1 MRPYRN
7 KVFFLSMFFMVVF
20 IVLGFRI
27 YKVMVVES
35 PRLRMKG
42 FVEHFM
48 YLSFLGERG
57 YIFDAYGRVLAASTK
72 VYSIFACPPQVRDVS
87 NVALKISRVLNLPPE
102 KIVKRL
108 KNRNQFVWIKRR
120 VSEKTA
126 ERVKG
131 LKLKGIYMV
140 PESRRYYPYRT
151 LASNVLGFTGVD
163 DQGLSGLEYE
173 YDRVLRGTRRDIV
186 LTKDASGKEIPS
198 DGIVDALLHKEG
210 KSIRLSIDAAMEY
223 KVDKILRG
231 AVDSHRAKA
240 GCIIVVNPYTGAV
253 VAMSNFPTFD
263 PNKFSKYPPEDRINR
278 CISSVFE
285 PGSTFKP
292 FVVAAGLDSGYINM
306 SFDVYCRGSVVY
318 KGALIRDW
326 KSHGREKL
334 DDIIRNSCN
343 VGMVKVALK
352 IPSDVLYNYFL
363 GFGFGRPTGI
373 DLPGETAGILPL
385 PAHWYGVG
393 RALVGIGQGIS
404 VSVIQLTMAMSAI
417 ANGGYLVK
425 PYVVE
430 GILDSDGSLIRKRKP
445 KVLYRVI
452 SASTDRLLKRMLLD
466 VVNNGTGKN
475 ARIKGY
481 SVAGKTGTAQVPS
494 RRGGY
499 AKNRYVS
506 SFVGFFPV
514 SHPKFLVSVVI
525 WEPHKGGYYGGKI
538 AAPVFRRVATALI
551 EHYKISP

>member
-1 MRPYRN
+1 MRPYRE
-7 KVFFLSMFFMVVF
+7 KVFFLSLFFMVAFV
-20 IVLGFRI
+20 VLGFRI

-57 YIFDAYGRVLAASTK
+57 YIFDSCGRVLAASTR
-72 VYSIFACPPQVRDVS
+72 VYSIFACPPQVIDVS
-87 NVALKISRVLNLPPE
+87 DTAIKISKVLGLSPQ
-102 KIVKRL
+102 KVVKRL
-108 KNRNQFVWIKRR
+108 EHKNQFVWIKRR
-120 VSEKTA
+120 VN
-126 ERVKG
+126 ERVADRVKR
-131 LKLKGIYMV
+131 LRLRGIYMV
-140 PESRRYYPYRT
+140 PESKRYYPYKT

-173 YDRVLRGTRRDIV
+173 YDRVLRGSRRDVV

-198 DGIVDALLHKEG
+198 EGIVDAFLQKG
-210 KSIRLSIDAAMEY
+210 GRSIKLSIDAAFQY
-223 KVDKILRG
+223 KVDKILYE
-231 AVDSHRAKA
+231 AVNFHRAKA

-253 VAMSNFPTFD
+253 VAMANFPTFD
-263 PNKFSKYPPEDRINR
+263 PNRFYKYPPEDRVNR
-278 CISSVFE
+278 CVSSAFE

-292 FVVAAGLDSGYINM
+292 FVVAAGLDSGFVSM
-306 SFDVYCRGSVVY
+306 SFGVYCRGSIRY
-318 KGALIRDW
+318 RGTLIRDW
-326 KSHGREKL
+326 KAHGRERL
-334 DDIIRNSCN
+334 DDIVKNSCN

-385 PAHWYGVG
+385 PSHWYGVG

-404 VSVIQLTMAMSAI
+404 VSPIQLTMAMSAI
-417 ANGGYLVK
+417 ANGGWLVK

-430 GILDSDGSLIRKRKP
+430 GILDADGSLVRKRRP
-445 KVLYRVI
+445 RVLYRVI
-452 SASTDRLLKRMLLD
+452 AASTDALLKRMLLD
-466 VVNNGTGKN
+466 VVNKGTGKN

-481 SVAGKTGTAQVPS
+481 AVAGKTGTAQVPS
-494 RRGGY
+494 QRGGY
-499 AKNRYVS
+499 AKGKYVS

-514 SHPKFLVSVVI
+514 SHPKFLISVI
-525 WEPHKGGYYGGKI
+525 MWEPRRGGYYGGEV
-538 AAPVFRRVATALI
+538 AAPVFKRVASALI